1 MMRSLFDTVRRSIM
15 FYRKDAVNQVIIVA
29 LLAAIITGSFFT
41 GHSVRASLRKSAAE
55 KIGNTRI
62 VINAGLRFFDAS
74 LAQRIT
80 GETQEKTASIL
91 ETDGYCQNFSTGVT
105 ALNTKIYGITD
116 DFWSFHEFSPVK
128 LPSGTVAVNSTLASH
143 LGISAG
149 DEIIIKFRDVD
160 PIPSNA
166 PFAPSKTDDDA
177 SLVMKVG
184 TVLNPD
190 QKSNFSLGISQI
202 VPMNVFINLSDLDNN
217 KSASFRAN
225 RLLVQNSGDHQVSFF
240 SDALSRI
247 LSPSDI
253 GLTVR
258 KSLKTGETELISDR
272 IFIDS
277 AIVEDIRSEISSAAP
292 VITYLGN
299 NFQVDGRSAPYSFVT
314 AFYNRDIGESEI
326 EINKWLADDLDAGTG
341 DTLTMTWYVQGFNNL
356 LEEKSKDFLI
366 SDILPDDHLYAD
378 PLLMPEFPGIS
389 GKTTCSGWD
398 AGIPLLLENIRDKDE
413 EYWND
418 YKGTPKAFIN
428 YSTGRKL
435 WGNIFGTA
443 TAIRFPETE
452 NPEEIINRLTG
463 TLEPS
468 KTGFTITDINKKV
481 KKATGESVDF
491 STLFLS
497 LAIFIIVS
505 CLILLSLAV
514 SMFFDSRKVQ
524 VRTYFSLG
532 FRNRRIRNILL
543 SETVIISAAGAFT
556 GVFMGYVLNILII
569 KALNSVWHGAVQ
581 TNTLSADFNY
591 LPLLAGFVSTM
602 IISSFL
608 LLIKSGKFLR
618 SLSMKETGE
627 LKGHSPNLNFVLFL
641 SSSFIFVFMIV
652 LSFLV
657 KGNATIFSFAAG
669 TFLFIILV
677 LALRQYYIR
686 RKETSSASGKLKRN
700 FEKQF
705 YSFHPAHAITPVI
718 FIAAGIF
725 AVIITGANRQVISDK
740 MLLPSGGTGGYLLW
754 AESAVPVKENLVSP
768 EGRREFGLDESDL
781 EDLVLTQAKRLPGD
795 DASCL
800 NLNHVTAPS
809 ILGIDT
815 DAFISKGSFSFAS
828 QLKGSEDRNPW
839 SLLKEKPAS
848 NTIYG
853 IADQTVLEWGL
864 KLKTGDT
871 LIYVGENGQP
881 LNIVICAGLKSS
893 VFQGYLLIG
902 SRNFGLYFPSVS
914 GNSIFLAEGDP
925 ELSDYYIET
934 LSERLSGYGLSIEPA
949 SRKLASFFVVT
960 NTYLDVFTVLGAL
973 GLVLGVIG
981 LGFILI
987 RNFNQRKR
995 EFALMMATGYTNRQI
1010 KSRILNDQMI
1020 ILIYGVITGSLS
1032 GLTATMQSL
1041 RSGSEIPWFI
1051 IMTMIILILAAGFM
1065 TIFFS
1070 VRTVRSTSLVTQ
1082 LRKE

>member
-1 MMRSLFDTVRRSIM
+1 MIRSLHDTVRHSVM

-29 LLAAIITGSFFT
+29 LLSAIITGSLFT
-41 GHSVRASLRKSAAE
+41 GHSVNASLRKSAAE

-74 LAQRIT
+74 LAERIAA
-80 GETQEKTASIL
+80 ETQEKATSIL
-91 ETDGYCQNFSTGVT
+91 ETDGYCQNFSSGVT
-105 ALNTKIYGITD
+105 GLNTKIYGITD
-116 DFWSFHEFSPVK
+116 DFWSFHEVGLTK
-128 LPSGTVAVNSTLASH
+128 LPLGMVAVNSTLASH

-149 DEIIIKFRDVD
+149 DEIIIKFRDID

-166 PFAPSKTDDDA
+166 PFAPSKTDDA

-184 TVLNPD
+184 TILNPD

-202 VPMNVFINLSDLDNN
+202 MPMNVFINMSDLDKY
-217 KSASFRAN
+217 KSASIRAN
-225 RLLVQNSGDHQVSFF
+225 RLLVQNSKDQQVSFF

-247 LSPSDI
+247 LNPSDI

-258 KSLKTGETELISDR
+258 RSLKTGETELISDR

-277 AIVEDIRSEISSAAP
+277 AIVEDIKSEIPSAAP
-292 VITYLGN
+292 IITYLGN
-299 NFQVDGRSAPYSFVT
+299 NFQVDGRSTPYSFIT
-314 AFYNRDIGESEI
+314 AFLYKDIGESDI
-326 EINKWLADDLDAGTG
+326 QINKWLADDLDARNG
-341 DTLTMTWYVQGFNNL
+341 DTLTVTWYVQSFNNL

-366 SDILPDDHLYAD
+366 SDILSDDHRYAD
-378 PLLMPEFPGIS
+378 PSLMPEFPGIS

-398 AGIPLLLENIRDKDE
+398 AGIPLLLEKIRDKDE
-413 EYWND
+413 NYWND

-428 YSTGRKL
+428 YNTGRKL

-443 TAIRFPETE
+443 TALRFPETE

-463 TLEPS
+463 TLDPS
-468 KTGFTITDINKKV
+468 KTGFTITDISEKS
-481 KKATGESVDF
+481 KKAASESVDF
-491 STLFLS
+491 STLFLG

-505 CLILLSLAV
+505 CLILLSFAV
-514 SMFFDSRKVQ
+514 SMFFDLRKEQ

-532 FRNRRIRNILL
+532 FRNKQIRNLLL
-543 SETVIISAAGAFT
+543 SETMIISAAGAFT
-556 GVFMGYVLNILII
+556 GVFLGYVLNILII
-569 KALNSVWHGAVQ
+569 KALNSVWRGAVQ

-591 LPLLAGFVSTM
+591 IPLLVGFVSTM

-608 LLIKSGKFLR
+608 LLIKSGKFLK
-618 SLSMKETGE
+618 SLSMNETGE
-627 LKGHSPNLNFVLFL
+627 LKGHSPKLNFVLL
-641 SSSFIFVFMIV
+641 LLSSFIFVLMSIM
-652 LSFLV
+652 SFLV
-657 KGNATIFSFAAG
+657 EGNATIFSFAAG
-669 TFLFIILV
+669 TILFITLI
-677 LALRQYYIR
+677 LALRQYYIK
-686 RKETSSASGKLKRN
+686 RKEASFTSNKLKWN

-725 AVIITGANRQVISDK
+725 AVMITGANRQVISDK

-768 EGRREFGLDESDL
+768 EGRKEFGFDEPDL
-781 EDLVLTQAKRLPGD
+781 NDLVFIQAKRLPGD

-809 ILGIDT
+809 VLGIDP
-815 DAFISKGSFSFAS
+815 DAFLSKGSFSFAS
-828 QLKGSEDRNPW
+828 QLEGSEGKNPW
-839 SLLKEKPAS
+839 SLLQEKPEN
-848 NTIYG
+848 NTIFG

-871 LIYVGENGQP
+871 LIYRAENGQP

-902 SRNFGLYFPSVS
+902 SKNFGLYFPSVS
-914 GNSIFLAEGDP
+914 GSSIFLAEGDP
-925 ELSDYYIET
+925 ELSDYFIET
-934 LSERLSGYGLSIEPA
+934 LSERLSGYGLSVEPA

-960 NTYLDVFTVLGAL
+960 NTYLDVFTVLGAF
-973 GLVLGVIG
+973 GMVLGVVG

-1010 KSRILNDQMI
+1010 KSRILNDQVI
-1020 ILIYGVITGSLS
+1020 ILIWGVLTGTLS

-1041 RSGSEIPWFI
+1041 KSGSEIPWPI
-1051 IMTMIILILAAGFM
+1051 IAAMIILILTAGFL

-1070 VRTVRSTSLVTQ
+1070 VRTVRSTSLITQ